1 MTSVPV
7 EAAEKSGVKHVVK
20 LSVLD
25 ADSKKDMVLAR
36 WHQEAERIVEDS
48 GIPYTH
54 LRPKFFMQNHF
65 NSSSATIKNQR
76 TFFMAVDNAKISQID
91 VRDTAA
97 VAVKVLTEPGHE
109 NKAYNLT
116 GPEALTFHELAEIF
130 SKAIEKKVTY
140 VPITDDVARMGMK
153 KMGMPDWLI
162 EGLIELNA
170 AFRAGYGSKV
180 SSAVEEI
187 TGMRPRYFS
196 QFVQDHIEIF
206 K

>member
-1 MTSVPV
+1 
-7 EAAEKSGVKHVVK
+7 
-20 LSVLD
+20 
-25 ADSKKDMVLAR
+25 
-36 WHQEAERIVEDS
+36 
-48 GIPYTH
+48 
-54 LRPKFFMQNHF
+54 
-65 NSSSATIKNQR
+65 
-76 TFFMAVDNAKISQID
+76 MAVDNAKISQID